1 MDNNTQTTDP
11 QDVEGTWGP
20 VSDVLRRNAE
30 YMKAVGRNLWRD
42 PVGTYFPH
50 AGSVGAALKEIPAF
64 VSDLAP
70 RNNNVPGNSYFTP
83 NNPNILF
90 QVGILYAAQNDFA
103 NAALALKA
111 AVDANPQFANARY
124 FLSAVY
130 MKLGNTASRALC
142 NRAGVFRV
150 GQHCA
155 GEPLEHQLPV
165 A

>member
-83 NNPNILF
+83 NNPRVDLPSPSD
-90 QVGILYAAQNDFA
+90 VGPGRRYVDFND
-103 NAALALKA
+103 
-111 AVDANPQFANARY
+111 
-124 FLSAVY
+124 
-130 MKLGNTASRALC
+130 KLLHKTMPGYIPRRDITWRP
-142 NRAGVFRV
+142 
-150 GQHCA
+150 
-155 GEPLEHQLPV
+155 PLPPGM
-165 A
+165 